1 MPNLTPQQT
10 DFVLHYTSTPA
21 AIGNAAAAAR
31 LAGYSEPYARE
42 LGRQLLD
49 KPHVRAAVDEANRQ
63 AVSGRLATKA
73 VALLERVIED
83 ESAPVKVRV
92 DAAKAV
98 LDRAGWAAGRPQA
111 ESNARGF
118 LRAGSPTPD
127 PEQSAALSVRLTVL
141 LQKMGIDPPTL
152 DAIAEPEPT
161 LLLDGLGGCAG
172 RLA

>member
-1 MPNLTPQQT
+1 MPNLTPQQA
-10 DFVLHYTSTPA
+10 DFVLHYTSTPE

-31 LAGYSEPYARE
+31 LAGYSEQSARE

-98 LDRAGWAAGRPQA
+98 LDRAGWPAGRPTM
-111 ESNARGF
+111 EDHPRGF
-118 LRAGSPTPD
+118 LRGAGSVPD
-127 PEQSAALSVRLTVL
+127 AEQTAATSERLVAL
-141 LQKMGIDPPTL
+141 LQKMGLAPITL
-152 DAIAEPEPT
+152 DAVPAPEPSP
-161 LLLDGLGGCAG
+161 LLDALIADAG
-172 RLA
+172 R

>member
-10 DFVLHYTSTPA
+10 DFVLHYTSTPE

-98 LDRAGWAAGRPQA
+98 LDRAGWPAGRPTN
-111 ESNARGF
+111 EDNPRGF
-118 LRAGSPTPD
+118 LRAGGNAGDPD
-127 PEQSAALSVRLTVL
+127 ETAALS
-141 LQKMGIDPPTL
+141 
-152 DAIAEPEPT
+152 
-161 LLLDGLGGCAG
+161 G
-172 RLA
+172 RLAALLATMGVRMPAEVVEPESEPTPLLDALVEEAGR